1 MLLLGIMQGG
11 PARLLVWDEEQQVT
25 LLASFY
31 RDPESVL
38 DVSCRYLDAPEV
50 RMRFISGQTRVRVV
64 VYIAVMVDGDV
75 FVLVYLVKEI
85 PLNVF
90 RLSRVSY

>member
-50 RMRFISGQTRVRVV
+50 RMRSISGQTRVRVV
-64 VYIAVMVDGDV
+64 VYIAVMVDGDA
-75 FVLVYLVKEI
+75 FVLVYLVKKI